1 MKKLLFLALFS
12 VSAFFLNAA
21 PFKFLPYKVTQP
33 NGEVI
38 DCFVSGDE
46 FYNWIHDKEGY
57 TIIQNAD
64 GYYYYATQT
73 DSKIASSSYRV
84 NSVNPDKIGIKKWI
98 KVSKQ
103 EYEKRKLRY
112 QVPSSQKAIGSNK
125 APHTGTLNNIV
136 IYIRFAD
143 DAEIATTRDSY
154 DNIMNSTT
162 GYSLKTYYNEVSYN
176 NFTISSTHYPTCTSP
191 STSNASYKDSHQRNY
206 FRPYNAT
213 TNPIGYNGDSEAAQR
228 EHQLLYDA
236 VTWINANS
244 PVDQSLNI
252 DADADGYVDNVCFMI
267 KGNCDGWS
275 DLLWAH
281 RWVLYTKEVYI
292 NSKRVYDYTFQ
303 PENQVAASVLCH
315 EMFHALGAPDLYHY
329 NENDFSPVGDWDIME
344 SGEGHM
350 GAYMKWKYADAKWIT
365 SIPEITSSGTYTLN
379 PLTSSTNNCYKI
391 GSPNSDKEF
400 FILEYR
406 KKEGT
411 LESNIPGSGLIV
423 YRINTDFEGNA
434 DFDNASV
441 FDEVYIYRPNGTNLV
456 NGYVSSAYFSSE
468 ASRTSIND
476 ATNPKCFLHDGM
488 PGGLDISE
496 VGTAGS
502 TISFKVYISDI
513 KSPTNFTASSVSE
526 NQIDLSWSLNTDGND
541 VVVAYA
547 STGII
552 GSPAKGTTYAV
563 GASIP
568 NGGTV
573 IYSGNATSLSHTSLT
588 PGTNYTY
595 CIWSKTSNNEYSPG
609 VSVSTSTDC
618 GTPALPITQGF
629 NGTEI
634 SPCWTIVNVAQG
646 TTQDESA
653 SITQVSVSTLPDVNP
668 YEGTHMVKF
677 NSAMC
682 GAGNSMRLESPSF
695 SSVGKTQ
702 VPISFSWH
710 KDSQWPNY
718 PDYMTLQWS
727 LDGTT
732 WNNGDTYQRYSTT
745 IGWTQ
750 QTYNLPSE
758 ALGQENIKIGF
769 LFTSAYGYNCY
780 LDNVKITGVATSI
793 GDVDADKV
801 SVYPNPTDG
810 NFTVKSTEGFKTL
823 LLELHDISGRIVYS
837 NSYHNSDNAAVN
849 TSGLS
854 RGIYLLKVSADG
866 RVENI
871 RVVIE

>member
-12 VSAFFLNAA
+12 VSTFFLSAA

-38 DCFVSGDE
+38 ECFVSGDE

-112 QVPSSQKAIGSNK
+112 QVPSSQKTIGSNK

-143 DAEIATTRDSY
+143 DAEITTTRDSY

-176 NFTISSTHYPTCTSP
+176 NFTISSTHYPTCASP

-244 PVDQSLNI
+244 PVAQGLNI
-252 DADADGYVDNVCFMI
+252 DADADGNVDNVCFMI

-329 NENDFSPVGDWDIME
+329 NENEFSPVGDWDIME

-365 SIPEITSSGTYTLN
+365 SIPVITSSGTYTLN

-391 GSPNSDKEF
+391 ASPNSDKEF

-423 YRINTDFEGNA
+423 YRINTNFEGNA
-434 DFDNASV
+434 DFDNTSV

-456 NGYVSSAYFSSE
+456 NGYVSMAYFSSD

-476 ATNPKCFLHDGM
+476 DSNPKSFLHDGT
-488 PGGLDISE
+488 PGGIDISE
-496 VGTAGS
+496 VGTVGS

-513 KSPTNFTASSVSE
+513 KSPTNFTAIGVSE
-526 NQIDLSWSLNTDGND
+526 SQIDLSWSLNADGND
-541 VVVAYA
+541 VIVAYS
-547 STGII
+547 STGTI
-552 GSPAKGTTYAV
+552 GSPTKGTAYAV

-568 NGGTV
+568 SGGTV
-573 IYSGNATSLSHTSLT
+573 IYSGNATSFNHASLT
-588 PGTNYTY
+588 SGTNYMY
-595 CIWSKTSNNEYSPG
+595 RIWSKTSSNEYSPG
-609 VSVSTSTDC
+609 VTVSASTDC
-618 GTPALPITQGF
+618 SAPVLPISQGF
-629 NGTEI
+629 NGMGI

-646 TTQDESA
+646 TTQDETA
-653 SITQVSVSTLPDVNP
+653 SITQVSASTYPDANP

-695 SSVGKTQ
+695 STVGKTQ
-702 VPISFSWH
+702 VPVSFSWH

-732 WNNGDTYQRYSTT
+732 WNDGDTYQRYSTT
-745 IGWTQ
+745 TGWTQ
-750 QTYNLPSE
+750 QTYSLPSE
-758 ALGQENIKIGF
+758 ALGQENLKIGF

-780 LDNVKITGVATSI
+780 LDDVKITGVATSI

-810 NFTVKSTEGFKTL
+810 NFTVKSSEGFKTL
-823 LLELHDISGRIVYS
+823 LLELHDISGRIVYT
-837 NSYHNSDNAAVN
+837 NSYYNSDNAAVN

-871 RVVIE
+871 KVVIE